1 MSRLVAPPR
10 EVAAGF
16 IVGKVAPPVSSGY
29 LEALLL
35 LSLYN
40 PEFFEITK
48 ILVCERG
55 WRRIWFHSMIP
66 RADRR
71 LIAGRA
77 GLARPTYQVGSEK
90 WSDFER
96 YLTLANVGLKHA
108 KASKKARPMIVATRR
123 YLQATFARG
132 DVFPEWETKSMAIE
146 HPASYEGMIDVRE
159 DRSDVLEDAVL
170 NYVFTLEALLTGDAR
185 EAIAEKLAI
194 SAALLIG
201 RDDLEA
207 MTVRLFL
214 KKAYDCRS
222 ALVHGRDLKISGD
235 DVNRLRCV
243 CQRVLAVAL
252 GLYAEEPHVD
262 LAERLQKLPVSR
274 EQQRQIGE
282 IRERVLPLL
291 GNQGSLSEVDEAS
304 APH

>member
-1 MSRLVAPPR
+1 
-10 EVAAGF
+10 
-16 IVGKVAPPVSSGY
+16 
-29 LEALLL
+29 
-35 LSLYN
+35 
-40 PEFFEITK
+40 
-48 ILVCERG
+48 
-55 WRRIWFHSMIP
+55 
-66 RADRR
+66 
-71 LIAGRA
+71 
-77 GLARPTYQVGSEK
+77 
-90 WSDFER
+90 
-96 YLTLANVGLKHA
+96 
-108 KASKKARPMIVATRR
+108 
-123 YLQATFARG
+123 
-132 DVFPEWETKSMAIE
+132 
-146 HPASYEGMIDVRE
+146 
-159 DRSDVLEDAVL
+159 
-170 NYVFTLEALLTGDAR
+170 
-185 EAIAEKLAI
+185 
-194 SAALLIG
+194 LIG

-207 MTVRLFL
+207 MTVRSFL